1 MKNSRYRHPIPSRSE
16 IVTAMERAGRPLK
29 MVSLAGELR
38 LKGSRNEAALRRR
51 LKAMVRDG
59 QLIRNRAR
67 EYCLAHHLDL
77 VIGRVRAHKDGYG
90 FLTPDIGGED
100 VFLSSREMG
109 RLWDGDRVA
118 ARISATR
125 RGSEGRVVE
134 ILKRA
139 VSEVAGRLVSER
151 GFDWVEVEGRERT
164 RVLIPRGQGRGAG
177 ADDLVRVEITA
188 HPTRRT
194 NAIGRVVRV
203 LGRFEDPRAQ
213 TLSAILSHGIPHEF
227 SRRVEAEA
235 AEMPSGVTADARRG
249 RKDLRKLPLVTIDGA
264 DAKDFDDA
272 VYCEPSGNGW
282 RLIVAIADVG
292 HYVRAGT
299 GLDEAARERGTSVYF
314 PDRVVPMLPEALS
327 NGLCSLQPD
336 VERLSLCCDMTVSEQ
351 GEVTR
356 SRFCESVMRSARRFT
371 YGEAARLLSGKS
383 VRSGKPRESG
393 SPGRTGESGRFG
405 ESGRSGEPGGKDS
418 SRANSATSR
427 SLKAL
432 AGVYEAFL
440 ARRRERGGL
449 EFDLGEVVLELDDR
463 GRIASVAPRQ
473 RLVTHRIIEE
483 CMIAANVEAA
493 KWLRKAR
500 IPSVYR
506 VHEGPGPERVDELIL
521 VLRTLG
527 IKSVTPGRLQ
537 PADMNRI
544 LQATESGPEAE
555 LVQTMLLR
563 CMARAEYR
571 PKNSGHF
578 GLALPAYAHFT
589 SPIRRY
595 PDLLVHRAIKHLLHK
610 GGVKGFSYDLAAMEH
625 LGRHCSRAEQ
635 RADEAVWDVEERLK
649 SAWLKDRVG
658 DCFTVS
664 VAGIAPFGLFVR
676 VPELGID
683 GLVHVSSL
691 PRDYYHVDAGGSAL
705 TGENSGRSF
714 RLADRLQ
721 VQLTSVSVRERK
733 IDFVPVERTRKARH

>member
-1 MKNSRYRHPIPSRSE
+1 
-16 IVTAMERAGRPLK
+16 MEAAGRPLTL
-29 MVSLAGELR
+29 VSLAGNLR

-77 VIGRVRAHKDGYG
+77 VIGRVRARKNGYG
-90 FLTPDIGGED
+90 FLTPDSGGED
-100 VFLSSREMG
+100 VFLPSREMG

-118 ARISATR
+118 ARISVTH

-134 ILKRA
+134 ILQRA
-139 VSEVAGRLVSER
+139 VSEVAGRLVRER

-164 RVLIPRGQGRGAG
+164 RVLIPGGQSHGAG
-177 ADDLVRVEITA
+177 ADDLVRVEITS
-188 HPTRRT
+188 HPTGRT
-194 NAIGRVVRV
+194 NAVGRVIRV
-203 LGRFEDPRAQ
+203 LGRFDDPGAQ
-213 TLSAILSHGIPHEF
+213 TLSAILTHGIPHEF
-227 SRRVEAEA
+227 SPRVEAET

-249 RKDLRKLPLVTIDGA
+249 RNDLRKLPLVTIDGA

-272 VYCEPSGNGW
+272 VYCEPNGNGW

-299 GLDEAARERGTSVYF
+299 ALDEAARERGTSVYF

-336 VERLSLCCDMTVSEQ
+336 VERLCLCCDMTVSAQ
-351 GEVTR
+351 GEVNK
-356 SRFCESVMRSARRFT
+356 SRFYEAVMRSARRFT
-371 YGEAARLLSGKS
+371 YGEAARRLS
-383 VRSGKPRESG
+383 
-393 SPGRTGESGRFG
+393 GESG
-405 ESGRSGEPGGKDS
+405 GRAPS
-418 SRANSATSR
+418 SDSATFR

-432 AGVYEAFL
+432 AGVYEAFQ

-449 EFDLGEVVLELDDR
+449 EFDLGEVVLELDDL

-500 IPSVYR
+500 IPSLYR

-521 VLRTLG
+521 FLRTLD
-527 IKSVTPGRLQ
+527 IASVSPGRLQ
-537 PADMNRI
+537 PGDMNRI
-544 LQATESGPEAE
+544 LTETGSGPEAE

-595 PDLLVHRAIKHLLHK
+595 PDLLVHRAIKHLLRK
-610 GGVKGFSYDLAAMEH
+610 GGVKGFGYDMAAMEH

-649 SAWLKDRVG
+649 CAWLKDRVG
-658 DCFTVS
+658 DRFTVS

-714 RLADRLQ
+714 RLADRLK

-733 IDFVPVERTRKARH
+733 IDFVPVKLRNGARH

>member
-1 MKNSRYRHPIPSRSE
+1 
-16 IVTAMERAGRPLK
+16 MERAGRPLTL
-29 MVSLAGELR
+29 VSLAGHLR
-38 LKGSRNEAALRRR
+38 LKGSRNEGALRRR

-90 FLTPDIGGED
+90 FLTPDSGEED

-109 RLWDGDRVA
+109 RLWNGDRVA
-118 ARISATR
+118 ARISVTH

-134 ILKRA
+134 ILERA
-139 VSEVAGRLVSER
+139 VREVAGRLVSDR
-151 GFDWVEVEGRERT
+151 GIDWVEVEGRERT
-164 RVLIPRGQGRGAG
+164 RVLISRGQGRGARS
-177 ADDLVRVEITA
+177 DDLVRVEIAA

-194 NAIGRVVRV
+194 NAIGRVIRV
-203 LGRFEDPRAQ
+203 LGHFDDPGAQ
-213 TLSAILSHGIPHEF
+213 TRSVILSHGIPHEF
-227 SRRVEAEA
+227 SRQVEKEA
-235 AEMPSGVTADARRG
+235 VEMSSDVAADARCG
-249 RKDLRKLPLVTIDGA
+249 RTDLRKLPLVTIDGA

-272 VYCEPSGNGW
+272 VFCEPKGNGW

-292 HYVRAGT
+292 HYVQAGS

-314 PDRVVPMLPEALS
+314 PDRVVPMLPEPLS
-327 NGLCSLQPD
+327 NGLCSLQPHQD
-336 VERLSLCCDMTVSEQ
+336 RLCLCCDMIVSRQ
-351 GEVTR
+351 GEVR
-356 SRFCESVMRSARRFT
+356 QSRFYEAVMRSVRRFT
-371 YGEAARLLSGKS
+371 YDEAARVLS
-383 VRSGKPRESG
+383 
-393 SPGRTGESGRFG
+393 GESGDDNA
-405 ESGRSGEPGGKDS
+405 PPAD
-418 SRANSATSR
+418 SATFR

-432 AGVYEAFL
+432 AGVHAAFL

-449 EFDLGEVVLELDDR
+449 EFNLGEVVLKLDAQ
-463 GRIASVAPRQ
+463 GRISSIAPRQ

-493 KWLRKAR
+493 KWLSKAR
-500 IPSVYR
+500 IPSLYR

-521 VLRTLG
+521 FLRTLG
-527 IKSVTPGRLQ
+527 ITSIAPGRLQ

-544 LQATESGPEAE
+544 LKATASGPEAE
-555 LVQTMLLR
+555 LVETMLLR

-571 PKNSGHF
+571 PKNRGHF

-595 PDLLVHRAIKHLLHK
+595 PDLLVHRAIKHLLHH
-610 GGVKGFSYDLAAMEH
+610 GGVKGFGYDMAAMEH
-625 LGRHCSRAEQ
+625 LGQHCSRAEQ

-649 SAWLKDRVG
+649 CAWLKDRVG
-658 DCFTVS
+658 DDFTVA

-676 VPELGID
+676 VPEIGID
-683 GLVHVSSL
+683 GLVHVTSL

-705 TGENSGRSF
+705 TGENYGNSY

-733 IDFVPVERTRKARH
+733 IDFVPVKRTREANR

>member
-1 MKNSRYRHPIPSRSE
+1 
-16 IVTAMERAGRPLK
+16 MESAGRPLTL
-29 MVSLAGELR
+29 VSLAGHLR

-59 QLIRNRAR
+59 QLIRNRAL

-77 VIGRVRAHKDGYG
+77 VIGRVRARKNGYG
-90 FLTPDIGGED
+90 FLTPDSGGED

-118 ARISATR
+118 ARISATQ

-134 ILKRA
+134 ILQRA
-139 VSEVAGRLVSER
+139 VSEVAGRLVSDR

-164 RVLIPRGQGRGAG
+164 RVLIPRGQGQGAG
-177 ADDLVRVEITA
+177 TDDLVRVEITS

-194 NAIGRVVRV
+194 NAIGRVIRV
-203 LGRFEDPRAQ
+203 LGRFDDPGAQ

-227 SRRVEAEA
+227 SSRVVAEA
-235 AEMPSGVTADARRG
+235 AEMPLGVTAEARRG

-272 VYCEPSGNGW
+272 VYCEPAGNGW
-282 RLIVAIADVG
+282 RLIVAIADVA

-327 NGLCSLQPD
+327 NGLCSLQPR
-336 VERLSLCCDMTVSEQ
+336 VERLCLCCDMTVSEQ
-351 GEVTR
+351 GEVKR
-356 SRFCESVMRSARRFT
+356 SRFHEAVMSSARRFT
-371 YGEAARLLSGKS
+371 YGEAARLLSGES
-383 VRSGKPRESG
+383 ERSGKSKV
-393 SPGRTGESGRFG
+393 
-405 ESGRSGEPGGKDS
+405 SGRSGGFGEPRRSGESGGRDAPSADS
-418 SRANSATSR
+418 PTLR

-432 AGVYEAFL
+432 ADVYGAFL

-493 KWLRKAR
+493 RWLRKAR
-500 IPSVYR
+500 IPSLYR

-521 VLRTLG
+521 FLRTLG
-527 IKSVTPGRLQ
+527 ITSVSPGRLQ
-537 PADMNRI
+537 PGDMNRV
-544 LQATESGPEAE
+544 LKATESGPEAE

-595 PDLLVHRAIKHLLHK
+595 PDLLVHRAIKHLLRK
-610 GGVKGFSYDLAAMEH
+610 GGVKGFRYDLAAMEH
-625 LGRHCSRAEQ
+625 LGRHCSQAEQ

-649 SAWLKDRVG
+649 CAWLKDRVG
-658 DCFTVS
+658 DRFTVA

-676 VPELGID
+676 VPDLGID

-705 TGENSGRSF
+705 TGENTGKSF

-733 IDFVPVERTRKARH
+733 IDFVPVKRRNGARH

>member
-1 MKNSRYRHPIPSRSE
+1 
-16 IVTAMERAGRPLK
+16 MERAGRPLTL
-29 MVSLAGELR
+29 VSLAGHLR
-38 LKGSRNEAALRRR
+38 LKGSRNEGALRRR

-90 FLTPDIGGED
+90 FLTPDSGEED
-100 VFLSSREMG
+100 VYLSSREMG

-118 ARISATR
+118 ARISVTH

-134 ILKRA
+134 ILERA
-139 VSEVAGRLVSER
+139 VDEVAGRLVGDR
-151 GFDWVEVEGRERT
+151 GIDWVQVEGRERT
-164 RVLIPRGQGRGAG
+164 RVLIPRGQGAGAR

-194 NAIGRVVRV
+194 NAIGRVIRV
-203 LGRFEDPRAQ
+203 LGQFDDPGAQ
-213 TLSAILSHGIPHEF
+213 TLSAIVSHGIPHIF
-227 SRRVEAEA
+227 SPQVEAEA
-235 AEMPSGVTADARRG
+235 AKMPSGVTADARRG

-272 VYCEPSGNGW
+272 VYCEPNGDGW

-292 HYVRAGT
+292 HYVRSGTELDVAG
-299 GLDEAARERGTSVYF
+299 RERGTSVYF
-314 PDRVVPMLPEALS
+314 PDRVVPMLPESLS
-327 NGLCSLQPD
+327 NGLCSLQPRQD
-336 VERLSLCCDMTVSEQ
+336 RLCLCCDMTVSRQ
-351 GEVTR
+351 GEVKR
-356 SRFCESVMRSARRFT
+356 SRFYEAVMRSAQRFT
-371 YGEAARLLSGKS
+371 YGEAARLLSG
-383 VRSGKPRESG
+383 R
-393 SPGRTGESGRFG
+393 PGE
-405 ESGRSGEPGGKDS
+405 GGAPAAD
-418 SRANSATSR
+418 SATFR

-432 AGVYEAFL
+432 ADVYAAFL

-449 EFDLGEVVLELDDR
+449 EFNPGEVVLKLDVQ
-463 GRIASVAPRQ
+463 GRISSVAPRQ

-493 KWLRKAR
+493 NWLRKAR
-500 IPSVYR
+500 MPTLYR

-521 VLRTLG
+521 FLRTLG
-527 IKSVTPGRLQ
+527 ITSIAPGRLQ

-544 LQATESGPEAE
+544 LKATASGPEAE
-555 LVQTMLLR
+555 LVETMLLR

-571 PKNSGHF
+571 PKNRGHF

-595 PDLLVHRAIKHLLHK
+595 PDLLVHRAIKHLLQHD
-610 GGVKGFSYDLAAMEH
+610 GVKGFGYDMAAMEH
-625 LGRHCSRAEQ
+625 LGQHCSRAEQ

-649 SAWLKDRVG
+649 CAWLKDRVG
-658 DCFTVS
+658 DDFTVS

-676 VPELGID
+676 VPDLGID
-683 GLVHVSSL
+683 GLIHVTSL
-691 PRDYYHVDAGGSAL
+691 PRDYYHVSAGGSAL
-705 TGENSGRSF
+705 TGEHSGNSY

-733 IDFVPVERTRKARH
+733 IDFVPVKGTSETRH

>member
-1 MKNSRYRHPIPSRSE
+1 
-16 IVTAMERAGRPLK
+16 MERAGRPLTL
-29 MVSLAGELR
+29 VSVAVHLR
-38 LKGSRNEAALRRR
+38 LKGARHEAALRRR

-90 FLTPDIGGED
+90 FLTPDNGDKD
-100 VFLSSREMG
+100 VFLSSREMR

-118 ARISATR
+118 ARISLTH

-134 ILKRA
+134 ILQRA
-139 VSEVAGRLVSER
+139 VKEVAGRLVSDR

-164 RVLIPRGQGRGAG
+164 RVLIPRGQGQGAG

-194 NAIGRVVRV
+194 NAIGRVIRV
-203 LGRFEDPRAQ
+203 LGQFDDPGAQ
-213 TLSAILSHGIPHEF
+213 TLSAILSHGIPSEF
-227 SRRVEAEA
+227 SPQAEAEA

-249 RKDLRKLPLVTIDGA
+249 REDLRKLPLVTIDGA

-272 VYCEPSGNGW
+272 VFCETTGNGW

-299 GLDEAARERGTSVYF
+299 GLDEGARERGTSVYF
-314 PDRVVPMLPEALS
+314 PDRVVPMLPESLS
-327 NGLCSLQPD
+327 NGLCSLQPE
-336 VERLSLCCDMTVSEQ
+336 VERLCLCCDMAVSRQ
-351 GEVTR
+351 GEVKR
-356 SRFCESVMRSARRFT
+356 SRFYEAVMRSARRFT
-371 YGEAARLLSGKS
+371 YDEAARLLCGQFDHNDA
-383 VRSGKPRESG
+383 P
-393 SPGRTGESGRFG
+393 PA
-405 ESGRSGEPGGKDS
+405 D
-418 SRANSATSR
+418 AATFL
-427 SLKAL
+427 SLEAL
-432 AGVYEAFL
+432 AGVYAAFQ

-449 EFDLGEVVLELDDR
+449 EFNLGEVVLELDDR
-463 GRIASVAPRQ
+463 GRISSVAPRK

-493 KWLRKAR
+493 RWLGKAR
-500 IPSVYR
+500 IPALYR
-506 VHEGPGPERVDELIL
+506 VHDGPGPERVDELIL
-521 VLRTLG
+521 FLRTLG
-527 IKSVTPGRLQ
+527 ITSVSPGRLQ
-537 PADMNRI
+537 PADMNRV
-544 LQATESGPEAE
+544 LKATASDPEAE

-571 PKNSGHF
+571 PKNGGHF

-595 PDLLVHRAIKHLLHK
+595 PDLLVHRAIKHLLRHDS
-610 GGVKGFSYDLAAMEH
+610 VKGFSYELAEMEH
-625 LGRHCSRAEQ
+625 LGRHCSQAEQ

-649 SAWLKDRVG
+649 CAWLKDRAG
-658 DCFTVS
+658 DRFTVS
-664 VAGIAPFGLFVR
+664 VSGIAPYGLFVR

-683 GLVHVSSL
+683 GLVHVTSL

-705 TGENSGRSF
+705 TGEKSGNSY

-733 IDFVPVERTRKARH
+733 IDFVPVKRTREAGH

>member
-1 MKNSRYRHPIPSRSE
+1 MRSSRYRHPIPSRSE
-16 IVTAMERAGRPLK
+16 IVKAMETAGRPLTL
-29 MVSLAGELR
+29 VSLTGHLR

-77 VIGRVRAHKDGYG
+77 VIGRVRARKHGYG
-90 FLTPDIGGED
+90 FLTPDSGGED

-118 ARISATR
+118 ASISATQ

-134 ILKRA
+134 ILQRA
-139 VSEVAGRLVSER
+139 VTEVAGRLVKER

-164 RVLIPRGQGRGAG
+164 RVLIPSGQGQGAG
-177 ADDLVRVEITA
+177 ADDLVRVEITS

-203 LGRFEDPRAQ
+203 LGRFDDPGVQ

-227 SRRVEAEA
+227 SPGVEAET
-235 AEMPSGVTADARRG
+235 AEMPTGVTADARRG

-272 VYCEPSGNGW
+272 VYCEPAGNGW
-282 RLIVAIADVG
+282 RLIVAIADVA

-336 VERLSLCCDMTVSEQ
+336 VERLCLCCEMTVSEQ
-351 GEVTR
+351 GRVKK
-356 SRFCESVMRSARRFT
+356 SRFYEAIMRSARRFT
-371 YGEAARLLSGKS
+371 YDEAARLLSG
-383 VRSGKPRESG
+383 ESG
-393 SPGRTGESGRFG
+393 TSGEFGESGNFGRSGDSG
-405 ESGRSGEPGGKDS
+405 ESGRSGNSGGKDAPS
-418 SRANSATSR
+418 ADSATFR

-432 AGVYEAFL
+432 AGVYDAFL

-449 EFDLGEVVLELDDR
+449 EFDLNEVVLELDDR

-493 KWLRKAR
+493 RWLQKAR
-500 IPSVYR
+500 IPSLYR

-521 VLRTLG
+521 FLRTLG
-527 IKSVTPGRLQ
+527 ITSVSPGRLQ
-537 PADMNRI
+537 PGDMNRI
-544 LQATESGPEAE
+544 LKATESGPEAE

-571 PKNSGHF
+571 PKNRGHF

-595 PDLLVHRAIKHLLHK
+595 PDLLVHRAIKHLLRK

-625 LGRHCSRAEQ
+625 LGRHCSQAEQ

-649 SAWLKDRVG
+649 CAWLKDRVG
-658 DCFTVS
+658 DRFTVS

-714 RLADRLQ
+714 RLADRLR

-733 IDFVPVERTRKARH
+733 IDFVPVERTSKARH

>member
-1 MKNSRYRHPIPSRSE
+1 MRSSRYRHPIPSRSE
-16 IVTAMERAGRPLK
+16 IVKAMETAGRPLTL
-29 MVSLAGELR
+29 VSLTGHLR

-77 VIGRVRAHKDGYG
+77 VIGRVRARKHGYG
-90 FLTPDIGGED
+90 FLTPDSGGED

-118 ARISATR
+118 ARISATQ

-134 ILKRA
+134 ILQRA
-139 VSEVAGRLVSER
+139 VTEVAGRLVKER

-164 RVLIPRGQGRGAG
+164 RVLIPSGQGQGAG
-177 ADDLVRVEITA
+177 ADDLVRVEITS

-203 LGRFEDPRAQ
+203 LGRFDDPGVQ

-227 SRRVEAEA
+227 SPGVEAET
-235 AEMPSGVTADARRG
+235 AEMPTGVTADARRG

-272 VYCEPSGNGW
+272 VYCEPAGNGW
-282 RLIVAIADVG
+282 RLIVAIADVA

-336 VERLSLCCDMTVSEQ
+336 VERLCLCCEMTVSEQ
-351 GEVTR
+351 GRVKK
-356 SRFCESVMRSARRFT
+356 SRFYEAIMRSARRFT
-371 YGEAARLLSGKS
+371 YDEAAWLLSG
-383 VRSGKPRESG
+383 ESG
-393 SPGRTGESGRFG
+393 TSGEFGESGNFGRSGDSG
-405 ESGRSGEPGGKDS
+405 ESGRSGNSGGKDAPS
-418 SRANSATSR
+418 ADSATFR

-432 AGVYEAFL
+432 AGVYDAFL

-449 EFDLGEVVLELDDR
+449 EFDLNEVVLELDDR

-493 KWLRKAR
+493 RWLQKAR
-500 IPSVYR
+500 IPSLYR

-521 VLRTLG
+521 FLRTLG
-527 IKSVTPGRLQ
+527 ITSVSPGRLQ
-537 PADMNRI
+537 PGDMNRI
-544 LQATESGPEAE
+544 LKATESGPEAE

-571 PKNSGHF
+571 PKNRGHF

-595 PDLLVHRAIKHLLHK
+595 PDLLVHRAIKHLLRK

-625 LGRHCSRAEQ
+625 LGRHCSQAEQ

-649 SAWLKDRVG
+649 CAWLKDRVG
-658 DCFTVS
+658 DRFTVS

-714 RLADRLQ
+714 RLADRLR

-733 IDFVPVERTRKARH
+733 IDFVPVERTSKARH

>member
-1 MKNSRYRHPIPSRSE
+1 MRSSRYRHPIPSRSE
-16 IVTAMERAGRPLK
+16 IVKAMEAAGRPLTL
-29 MVSLAGELR
+29 VSLAGHLR

-77 VIGRVRAHKDGYG
+77 VIGRVRARKNGYG
-90 FLTPDIGGED
+90 FLAPDTGGED
-100 VFLSSREMG
+100 VFLPSREMG

-118 ARISATR
+118 ARISVTH

-134 ILKRA
+134 ILQRA
-139 VSEVAGRLVSER
+139 VSEVAGRLVRER

-164 RVLIPRGQGRGAG
+164 RVLIPGGQSHGAG
-177 ADDLVRVEITA
+177 ADDLVRVEITS
-188 HPTRRT
+188 HPTGRT
-194 NAIGRVVRV
+194 NAVGRVIRV
-203 LGRFEDPRAQ
+203 LGRFDDPGAQ

-227 SRRVEAEA
+227 SPRVEAET

-249 RKDLRKLPLVTIDGA
+249 RNDLRKLPLVTIDGA

-272 VYCEPSGNGW
+272 VYCEPNGNGW
-282 RLIVAIADVG
+282 RLIVAIADVA

-336 VERLSLCCDMTVSEQ
+336 VERLCLCCDMTVSAQ
-351 GEVTR
+351 GEVNK
-356 SRFCESVMRSARRFT
+356 SRFYEAVMRSARRFT
-371 YGEAARLLSGKS
+371 YGEAARRLS
-383 VRSGKPRESG
+383 
-393 SPGRTGESGRFG
+393 GESG
-405 ESGRSGEPGGKDS
+405 GRNAPSADS
-418 SRANSATSR
+418 AAFR

-432 AGVYEAFL
+432 AGVYEAFQ

-449 EFDLGEVVLELDDR
+449 EFDLGEVVLELDDL

-500 IPSVYR
+500 IPSLYR

-521 VLRTLG
+521 FLRTLG
-527 IKSVTPGRLQ
+527 ITSVSPGRLQ
-537 PADMNRI
+537 PGAMNRI
-544 LQATESGPEAE
+544 LTETGSGPEAE

-595 PDLLVHRAIKHLLHK
+595 PDLLVHRAIKHLLRK
-610 GGVKGFSYDLAAMEH
+610 GGVKGFGYDMAAMEH

-649 SAWLKDRVG
+649 CAWLKDRVG
-658 DCFTVS
+658 DRFTVS

-714 RLADRLQ
+714 RLADRLK

-733 IDFVPVERTRKARH
+733 IDFVPVKLRNEARH

>member
-1 MKNSRYRHPIPSRSE
+1 
-16 IVTAMERAGRPLK
+16 MERAGRPLTL
-29 MVSLAGELR
+29 VSLAGHLR
-38 LKGSRNEAALRRR
+38 LKGSRNEGALRRR

-67 EYCLAHHLDL
+67 EYCLADHLDL
-77 VIGRVRAHKDGYG
+77 VVGRVRAHKDGYG
-90 FLTPDIGGED
+90 FLTPDRGEED
-100 VFLSSREMG
+100 VYLSSREMG

-118 ARISATR
+118 ARISDTH

-134 ILKRA
+134 ILERA
-139 VSEVAGRLVSER
+139 VREVAGRLVSDR
-151 GFDWVEVEGRERT
+151 GIDWVEVEGRGRT
-164 RVLIPRGQGRGAG
+164 RVLIPRGQGQGAR
-177 ADDLVRVEITA
+177 AEDLVRVEITA

-203 LGRFEDPRAQ
+203 LGQFDDPGAQ
-213 TLSAILSHGIPHEF
+213 TLSVILSHGIPHEF
-227 SRRVEAEA
+227 SPQVEKQA
-235 AEMPSGVTADARRG
+235 AEMPSDITVDAHRG
-249 RKDLRKLPLVTIDGA
+249 RTDLRKRPLVTIDGA

-272 VYCEPSGNGW
+272 VFCEPKGDGW

-299 GLDEAARERGTSVYF
+299 GLDEEARERGTSVYF
-314 PDRVVPMLPEALS
+314 PDRVVPMLPEPLS
-327 NGLCSLQPD
+327 NGLCSLQPHQD
-336 VERLSLCCDMTVSEQ
+336 RLCLCCDMTVSRQ
-351 GEVTR
+351 GEVKQ
-356 SRFCESVMRSARRFT
+356 SRFYEAVMRSVRRFT
-371 YGEAARLLSGKS
+371 YDEAARLLSGG
-383 VRSGKPRESG
+383 SGNDNAP
-393 SPGRTGESGRFG
+393 PA
-405 ESGRSGEPGGKDS
+405 D
-418 SRANSATSR
+418 SATFR
-427 SLKAL
+427 SLQAL
-432 AGVYEAFL
+432 ADVYAAFL

-449 EFDLGEVVLELDDR
+449 EFNPGEVVLKLDAR
-463 GRIASVAPRQ
+463 GRISSIAPRQ

-493 KWLRKAR
+493 KWLRKSR
-500 IPSVYR
+500 IPTLYR

-521 VLRTLG
+521 FLRTLG
-527 IKSVTPGRLQ
+527 ITSLAPGRLQ

-544 LQATESGPEAE
+544 LKATASGPEAE
-555 LVQTMLLR
+555 LVETMLLR

-595 PDLLVHRAIKHLLHK
+595 PDLLVHRAIKHLLHH
-610 GGVKGFSYDLAAMEH
+610 GGVKGFGYGMAAMEH
-625 LGRHCSRAEQ
+625 LGQHCSRAEK

-649 SAWLKDRVG
+649 CAWLKDRVG
-658 DCFTVS
+658 DEFTVS
-664 VAGIAPFGLFVR
+664 VASIAPFGLFVR
-676 VPELGID
+676 VPDLGID
-683 GLVHVSSL
+683 GLVHVTSL

-705 TGENSGRSF
+705 TGEHSDNSY

-733 IDFVPVERTRKARH
+733 IDFVPVKLTRETRR

>member
-1 MKNSRYRHPIPSRSE
+1 MNSSRNRHPIPSRTE
-16 IVTAMERAGRPLK
+16 IVRVMERAGRPLTL
-29 MVSLAGELR
+29 VSLAGHLR
-38 LKGSRNEAALRRR
+38 LRGSRNEGALRRR

-90 FLTPDIGGED
+90 FLTPDSGEED
-100 VFLSSREMG
+100 VFLTSREMG

-118 ARISATR
+118 ARISVTH

-134 ILKRA
+134 ILERA
-139 VSEVAGRLVSER
+139 VTEVAGRLVSDR
-151 GFDWVEVEGRERT
+151 GIDWVEVEGRGRT
-164 RVLIPRGQGRGAG
+164 RVLIPRGQGRGAR

-194 NAIGRVVRV
+194 NAIGRVIRV
-203 LGRFEDPRAQ
+203 LGRFDDPGAQ
-213 TLSAILSHGIPHEF
+213 TLSVILSHGIPHEF
-227 SRRVEAEA
+227 SPRAEAEA
-235 AEMPSGVTADARRG
+235 VEMPSGVTSDARRG

-272 VYCEPSGNGW
+272 VYCEPTDNGW

-292 HYVRAGT
+292 HYVRPGT

-314 PDRVVPMLPEALS
+314 PDRVVPMLPETLS
-327 NGLCSLQPD
+327 NGLCSLQPRQ
-336 VERLSLCCDMTVSEQ
+336 ERLCLCCDVTVSRR
-351 GEVTR
+351 GEVKQ
-356 SRFCESVMRSARRFT
+356 SRFYEAVIRSVRRFT
-371 YGEAARLLSGKS
+371 YDEAARLL
-383 VRSGKPRESG
+383 
-393 SPGRTGESGRFG
+393 TGESGNDHAPAV
-405 ESGRSGEPGGKDS
+405 E
-418 SRANSATSR
+418 SATFR

-432 AGVYEAFL
+432 ADVYTAFL
-440 ARRRERGGL
+440 ARRRERGAL
-449 EFDLGEVVLELDDR
+449 EFNLGEVVLQLDAQ
-463 GRIASVAPRQ
+463 GRISSIAPRQ

-493 KWLRKAR
+493 KWLSKAR
-500 IPSVYR
+500 IPSLYR

-521 VLRTLG
+521 FLRTLG
-527 IKSVTPGRLQ
+527 ITSIAPGRLQ

-544 LQATESGPEAE
+544 LKATASGPEAE
-555 LVQTMLLR
+555 LVETMLLR

-571 PKNSGHF
+571 PRNSGHF

-595 PDLLVHRAIKHLLHK
+595 PDLLVHRAIKHLLHH
-610 GGVKGFSYDLAAMEH
+610 GGVKGFGYDMAAMEH
-625 LGRHCSRAEQ
+625 LGQYCSRAEK

-649 SAWLKDRVG
+649 CAWLTDRVG
-658 DCFTVS
+658 DEFAVS

-683 GLVHVSSL
+683 GLVHVTSL

-705 TGENSGRSF
+705 TGENSGNSY

-733 IDFVPVERTRKARH
+733 IDFVPVKRTRENRH

>member
-1 MKNSRYRHPIPSRSE
+1 MRSSRYRHPIPSRSE
-16 IVTAMERAGRPLK
+16 IVKAMETAGRPLTL
-29 MVSLAGELR
+29 VSLAGHLR

-77 VIGRVRAHKDGYG
+77 VIGRVRARKHGYG
-90 FLTPDIGGED
+90 FLTPDSGGED

-118 ARISATR
+118 ARISATQ

-134 ILKRA
+134 ILQRA
-139 VSEVAGRLVSER
+139 VSEVAGRLVRER

-177 ADDLVRVEITA
+177 ADDLVRVEITS
-188 HPTRRT
+188 HPTGRT
-194 NAIGRVVRV
+194 NAIGRVTRV
-203 LGRFEDPRAQ
+203 LGRFDDPDAQ

-227 SRRVEAEA
+227 SPGVEAET
-235 AEMPSGVTADARRG
+235 AEMPSGVTAGARRG
-249 RKDLRKLPLVTIDGA
+249 RKDLSKLPLVTIDGA

-272 VYCEPSGNGW
+272 VYCEPAGNGW
-282 RLIVAIADVG
+282 RLIVAIADVA
-292 HYVRAGT
+292 HYVRAGK

-336 VERLSLCCDMTVSEQ
+336 VERLCLCCDMTVSEQ
-351 GEVTR
+351 GEVKK
-356 SRFCESVMRSARRFT
+356 SRFYEAVIRSARRFT
-371 YGEAARLLSGKS
+371 YGEAARLLSGESGMPGESREPGKFGRS
-383 VRSGKPRESG
+383 GGSGESRRSGKS
-393 SPGRTGESGRFG
+393 
-405 ESGRSGEPGGKDS
+405 GGKGAPSAD
-418 SRANSATSR
+418 SATSR
-427 SLKAL
+427 SLMAL

-449 EFDLGEVVLELDDR
+449 EFDLNEVVLELDDR
-463 GRIASVAPRQ
+463 GRIAGVAPRQ

-493 KWLRKAR
+493 RWLRKAR
-500 IPSVYR
+500 IPSLYR
-506 VHEGPGPERVDELIL
+506 VHEGPRPERVDELIL
-521 VLRTLG
+521 FLRTLG
-527 IKSVTPGRLQ
+527 ITSVSPGRLQ

-563 CMARAEYR
+563 CMTRAEYR

-589 SPIRRY
+589 SPIRRF
-595 PDLLVHRAIKHLLHK
+595 PDLLVHRAIKHLLRK
-610 GGVKGFSYDLAAMEH
+610 GGVKGFGYDMAAMEH

-649 SAWLKDRVG
+649 CAWLKDRVG
-658 DCFTVS
+658 DRFTVS
-664 VAGIAPFGLFVR
+664 VSGIVPFGLFVR
-676 VPELGID
+676 VSELGID

-705 TGENSGRSF
+705 TGENSGRSY

-733 IDFVPVERTRKARH
+733 IDFVPVERTGKARH

>member
-1 MKNSRYRHPIPSRSE
+1 
-16 IVTAMERAGRPLK
+16 MEAAGRPLTH
-29 MVSLAGELR
+29 VSLAGHLR

-59 QLIRNRAR
+59 QLICNRAR

-77 VIGRVRAHKDGYG
+77 VIGQVRARKNGYG
-90 FLTPDIGGED
+90 FLTPDSGGED
-100 VFLSSREMG
+100 VFLPSREMG

-118 ARISATR
+118 ARISATH

-134 ILKRA
+134 ILQRA
-139 VSEVAGRLVSER
+139 VTEVAGRLVRER

-194 NAIGRVVRV
+194 NAVGRVIRV
-203 LGRFEDPRAQ
+203 LGRFDDPGAQ

-227 SRRVEAEA
+227 SPRVEADT
-235 AEMPSGVTADARRG
+235 AEMPTGVTADARRG

-272 VYCEPSGNGW
+272 VYCEPAGNGW

-299 GLDEAARERGTSVYF
+299 GLDEEARERGTSVYF

-336 VERLSLCCDMTVSEQ
+336 VERLCLCCDMTVSEQ
-351 GEVTR
+351 GEVNK
-356 SRFCESVMRSARRFT
+356 SRFYEAVMRSARQFT
-371 YGEAARLLSGKS
+371 YGEAARLLSG
-383 VRSGKPRESG
+383 E
-393 SPGRTGESGRFG
+393 PGRTGEPRETGNSGRPG
-405 ESGRSGEPGGKDS
+405 GSGASGRSGNSGGKDAPS
-418 SRANSATSR
+418 ADSATFR

-432 AGVYEAFL
+432 SGVYEAFQ

-449 EFDLGEVVLELDDR
+449 EFDLGEVVLELDER

-493 KWLRKAR
+493 RWLRKAR
-500 IPSVYR
+500 IPSLYR

-521 VLRTLG
+521 FLRTLG
-527 IKSVTPGRLQ
+527 ITSVSPGRLQ
-537 PADMNRI
+537 PGDMNRI
-544 LQATESGPEAE
+544 LKATESGPEAE

-595 PDLLVHRAIKHLLHK
+595 PDLLVHRAIKYLLRK
-610 GGVKGFSYDLAAMEH
+610 GGVKGFGYDLAAMEH

-649 SAWLKDRVG
+649 CVWLKDRVG
-658 DCFTVS
+658 DRFTVS

-705 TGENSGRSF
+705 TGENSGKSF

-733 IDFVPVERTRKARH
+733 IDFVPVERTGKARH

>member
-1 MKNSRYRHPIPSRSE
+1 
-16 IVTAMERAGRPLK
+16 METAGRPLTL
-29 MVSLAGELR
+29 VSLTGHLR

-77 VIGRVRAHKDGYG
+77 VIGRVRARKHGYG
-90 FLTPDIGGED
+90 FLTPDSGGED

-118 ARISATR
+118 ARISATQ

-134 ILKRA
+134 ILQRA
-139 VSEVAGRLVSER
+139 VTEVAGRLVKER

-164 RVLIPRGQGRGAG
+164 RVLIPSGQGQGAG
-177 ADDLVRVEITA
+177 ADDLVRVEITS

-203 LGRFEDPRAQ
+203 LGRFDDPGVQ

-227 SRRVEAEA
+227 SPGVEAET
-235 AEMPSGVTADARRG
+235 AEMPTGVTADARRG

-272 VYCEPSGNGW
+272 VYCEPAGNGW
-282 RLIVAIADVG
+282 RLIVAIADVA

-336 VERLSLCCDMTVSEQ
+336 VERLCLCCEMTVSEQ
-351 GEVTR
+351 GRVKK
-356 SRFCESVMRSARRFT
+356 SRFYEAIMRSARRFT
-371 YGEAARLLSGKS
+371 YDEAAWLLSG
-383 VRSGKPRESG
+383 ESG
-393 SPGRTGESGRFG
+393 TSGEFGESGNFGRSGDSG
-405 ESGRSGEPGGKDS
+405 ESGRSGNSGGKDAPS
-418 SRANSATSR
+418 ADSATFR

-432 AGVYEAFL
+432 AGVYDAFL

-449 EFDLGEVVLELDDR
+449 EFDLNEVVLELDDR

-493 KWLRKAR
+493 RWLQKAR
-500 IPSVYR
+500 IPSLYR

-521 VLRTLG
+521 FLRTLG
-527 IKSVTPGRLQ
+527 ITSVSPGRLQ
-537 PADMNRI
+537 PGDMNRI
-544 LQATESGPEAE
+544 LKATESGPEAE

-571 PKNSGHF
+571 PKNRGHF

-595 PDLLVHRAIKHLLHK
+595 PDLLVHRAIKHLLRK

-625 LGRHCSRAEQ
+625 LGRHCSQAEQ

-649 SAWLKDRVG
+649 CAWLKDRVG
-658 DCFTVS
+658 DRFTVS

-714 RLADRLQ
+714 RLADRLR

-733 IDFVPVERTRKARH
+733 IDFVPVERTSKARH

>member
-1 MKNSRYRHPIPSRSE
+1 MRSSRYRHPIPSRGE
-16 IVTAMERAGRPLK
+16 IVKAMEAAGRPLTL
-29 MVSLAGELR
+29 VSLAGNLR

-77 VIGRVRAHKDGYG
+77 VIGRVRARKNGYG
-90 FLTPDIGGED
+90 FLTPDSGGED
-100 VFLSSREMG
+100 VFLPSREMG

-118 ARISATR
+118 ARISVTH

-134 ILKRA
+134 ILQRA
-139 VSEVAGRLVSER
+139 VSEVAGRLVRER

-164 RVLIPRGQGRGAG
+164 RVLIPGGQSHGAG
-177 ADDLVRVEITA
+177 ADDLVRVEITS
-188 HPTRRT
+188 HPTGRT
-194 NAIGRVVRV
+194 NAVGRVIRV
-203 LGRFEDPRAQ
+203 LGRFDDPGAQ
-213 TLSAILSHGIPHEF
+213 TLSAILTHGIPHEF
-227 SRRVEAEA
+227 SPRVEAET

-249 RKDLRKLPLVTIDGA
+249 RNDLRKLPLVTIDGA

-272 VYCEPSGNGW
+272 VYCEPNGNGW

-299 GLDEAARERGTSVYF
+299 ALDEAARERGTSVYF

-336 VERLSLCCDMTVSEQ
+336 VERLCLCCDMTVSAQ
-351 GEVTR
+351 GEVNK
-356 SRFCESVMRSARRFT
+356 SRFYEAVMRSARRFT
-371 YGEAARLLSGKS
+371 YGEAARRLS
-383 VRSGKPRESG
+383 
-393 SPGRTGESGRFG
+393 GESG
-405 ESGRSGEPGGKDS
+405 GRAPS
-418 SRANSATSR
+418 SDSATFR

-432 AGVYEAFL
+432 AGVYEAFQ

-449 EFDLGEVVLELDDR
+449 EFDLGEVVLELDDL

-500 IPSVYR
+500 IPSLYR

-521 VLRTLG
+521 FLRTLD
-527 IKSVTPGRLQ
+527 IASVSPGRLQ
-537 PADMNRI
+537 PGDMNRI
-544 LQATESGPEAE
+544 LTETGSGPEAE

-595 PDLLVHRAIKHLLHK
+595 PDLLVHRAIKHLLRK
-610 GGVKGFSYDLAAMEH
+610 GGVQGFGYDMAAMEH

-649 SAWLKDRVG
+649 CAWLKDRVG
-658 DCFTVS
+658 DRFTVS

-714 RLADRLQ
+714 RLADRLK

-733 IDFVPVERTRKARH
+733 IDFVPVKLRNGARH

>member
-1 MKNSRYRHPIPSRSE
+1 
-16 IVTAMERAGRPLK
+16 MERAGRPLTL
-29 MVSLAGELR
+29 VSLAGHLH
-38 LKGSRNEAALRRR
+38 LKGSRNEGALRRR

-77 VIGRVRAHKDGYG
+77 VIGRVRAHKNGYG
-90 FLTPDIGGED
+90 FLTRDSGEEDI
-100 VFLSSREMG
+100 FLSSREMG

-118 ARISATR
+118 ARISVTH

-134 ILKRA
+134 ILERA
-139 VSEVAGRLVSER
+139 VSEVAGRLVSDR
-151 GFDWVEVEGRERT
+151 GIDWVEVEGRGRT
-164 RVLIPRGQGRGAG
+164 RVLIPRGQGRGAR
-177 ADDLVRVEITA
+177 ADDLVRVEIAA

-194 NAIGRVVRV
+194 NAIGRVARV
-203 LGRFEDPRAQ
+203 LGHFDDPGAQ

-227 SRRVEAEA
+227 SPRAEAEA
-235 AEMPSGVTADARRG
+235 AEMPSGVTSDARRG

-272 VYCEPSGNGW
+272 VYCEPNGMGW

-292 HYVRAGT
+292 HYVRPGT
-299 GLDEAARERGTSVYF
+299 ELDEAARERGTSVYF
-314 PDRVVPMLPEALS
+314 PDRVVPMLPEPLS
-327 NGLCSLQPD
+327 NGLCSLQPRQ
-336 VERLSLCCDMTVSEQ
+336 ERLCLCCDMNVSPQ
-351 GEVTR
+351 GEVEK
-356 SRFCESVMRSARRFT
+356 SRFYEAVMRSVRRFT
-371 YGEAARLLSGKS
+371 YDEAARLLSG
-383 VRSGKPRESG
+383 ESDNDNV
-393 SPGRTGESGRFG
+393 PPT
-405 ESGRSGEPGGKDS
+405 D
-418 SRANSATSR
+418 SATIR
-427 SLKAL
+427 SLEAL
-432 AGVYEAFL
+432 ADVYAAFL

-449 EFDLGEVVLELDDR
+449 EFNPGEVVLKLDDR
-463 GRIASVAPRQ
+463 GRISSIAPRQ

-493 KWLRKAR
+493 RWLRKAR
-500 IPSVYR
+500 IPSLYR

-521 VLRTLG
+521 FLRTLG
-527 IKSVTPGRLQ
+527 ITSVSPGRLQ

-544 LQATESGPEAE
+544 LKATAAGPEAE
-555 LVQTMLLR
+555 LVETMLLR

-571 PKNSGHF
+571 PENGGHF

-595 PDLLVHRAIKHLLHK
+595 PDLLVHRAIKHLLRQ
-610 GGVKGFSYDLAAMEH
+610 GGVKGFGYDMAAMEH

-649 SAWLKDRVG
+649 CAWLKDRVG
-658 DCFTVS
+658 DSFTVT
-664 VAGIAPFGLFVR
+664 VAAIAPFGLFVR
-676 VPELGID
+676 VPDLGID
-683 GLVHVSSL
+683 GLVHVTSL

-705 TGENSGRSF
+705 TGENSGNSY

-733 IDFVPVERTRKARH
+733 IDFVPVKQTHGVRR